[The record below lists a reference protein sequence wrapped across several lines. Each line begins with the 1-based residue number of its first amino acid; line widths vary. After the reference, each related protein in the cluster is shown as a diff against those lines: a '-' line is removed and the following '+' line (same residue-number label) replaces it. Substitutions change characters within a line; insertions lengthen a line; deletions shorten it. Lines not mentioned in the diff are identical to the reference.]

1 VPPAFAALG
10 LAFALLALLLV
21 AAPWCGR
28 RAGSSAGGLS
38 AGRLFPGGLSAV
50 GLSAALAG
58 LLALG
63 TEPAVLRL
71 GPALTLALDPLA
83 GWFLLVV
90 GLVVAIAAPALAAE
104 APGPLLPLPVFVAAM
119 LLALAAGD
127 GVTLLAGFEG
137 MSLAAAAL
145 ILSRRDTAETRRAV
159 ALLLGVSL
167 AGGVALALAVGLL
180 AGPAG
185 GTGFDALRAAPPEG
199 WRAAAV
205 LALVLAGAGSKAGLL
220 PLHAWLP
227 LAHPAAPA
235 PVSAMMSG
243 AMVTVAL
250 GTAARLLLD
259 LPGVSQPL
267 WWGAAMVLAGA
278 ATAAFGALRAMLAED
293 LKALLACSTIEN
305 AGMVVAAFGLAACFR
320 AADLGALAGLALA
333 AGLLHAA
340 HHALFKTLLFLA
352 AGAVLAEGGSRLLDR
367 LGGLVHAMPMTA
379 VLVLVGAASAA
390 SLPLSAGFASEWL
403 LLQALLAGPRIGEV
417 WLQVALA
424 VSLAAVALAAALAA
438 AAMLR
443 AFGLV
448 FLGRPRAPRVLG
460 AREAPLA
467 WRGPMAAAAA
477 LLLLAGLVPGATLA
491 LAAPVGAWLGLGEV
505 APGVMLGLAAPGA
518 AYGPLPVAVLLA
530 LIGVGV
536 LAVIRRAGR
545 PEARRGPAW
554 GCGAAPPPAWLPR
567 GDPAVQPSAAGFA
580 QPLRRMLAEPWLARR
595 EGIVAPEPPGADPAR
610 LALSLGDPSRAWLL
624 RPLARLRDALGLRAE
639 AFRDWSLRRHL
650 GLVLGLVC
658 ALLLAFAAAGG

>member
-10 LAFALLALLLV
+10 LAFALLAVLFV
-21 AAPWCGR
+21 AAPWAGR
-28 RAGSSAGGLS
+28 RAAPFAGGLS
-38 AGRLFPGGLSAV
+38 AAGAA
-50 GLSAALAG
+50 AALAG

-63 TEPAVLRL
+63 AEPVAVRI

-83 GWFLLVV
+83 GWFLLAV
-90 GLVVAIAAPALAAE
+90 GLAVALAAPALAAE
-104 APGPLLPLPVFVAAM
+104 APGPLLPLPPFIAAM

-145 ILSRRDTAETRRAV
+145 ILARRDTAETRRAA

-185 GTGFDALRAAPPEG
+185 GTGFEALRAAPPEG

-227 LAHPAAPA
+227 LAHAAAAA

-243 AMVTVAL
+243 GMVTVAL
-250 GTAARLLLD
+250 AVVARVLLD
-259 LPGVSQPL
+259 LSGPAQPL
-267 WWGAAMVLAGA
+267 WWGGAALLLGA
-278 ATAAFGALRAMLAED
+278 ATAGFGALRAVLAED
-293 LKALLACSTIEN
+293 LKELLACSTIEN
-305 AGMVVAAFGLAACFR
+305 AGMVVVAFGLAACFR
-320 AADLGALAGLALA
+320 AADLGVLAGLALA
-333 AGLLHAA
+333 AGLLHAL
-340 HHALFKTLLFLA
+340 HHALFKTLLSLA

-367 LGGLVHAMPMTA
+367 LGGLVHAMPVTA

-390 SLPLSAGFASEWL
+390 SLPFSAGFASEWL

-417 WLQVALA
+417 WLQVAFA
-424 VSLAAVALAAALAA
+424 VSLAAVALAAGLAA

-491 LAAPVGAWLGLGEV
+491 LAAPVGAWLGLGQAAGGAV
-505 APGVMLGLAAPGA
+505 LGLAAPGA
-518 AYGPLPVAVLLA
+518 AYAPLPAAALLA
-530 LIGVGV
+530 LLGAGV
-536 LAVIRRAGR
+536 LLLVRRAGR
-545 PEARRGPAW
+545 PEARPGPAW
-554 GCGAAPPPAWLPR
+554 GCGAAPAPPWLPL

-595 EGIVAPEPPGADPAR
+595 EGIAAPEPPGPGPAR
-610 LALSLGDPSRAWLL
+610 LSLSAGDPSRAWLL
-624 RPLARLRDALGLRAE
+624 RPVARLCEALAVRAE

-650 GLVLGLVC
+650 GLVL
-658 ALLLAFAAAGG
+658 ALLCLLLLGFAAAGG